1 MDNKEIIY
9 ELINGISSSKKVQLR
24 DDTNLL
30 DTQILDSLGIA
41 QLVAGLEANF
51 NIEFDAEDIVPENF
65 MTIVQIQK
73 LIKKYQFYKSNVLYL
88 ELLIKYNDVE

>member
-73 LIKKYQFYKSNVLYL
+73 LIKK
-88 ELLIKYNDVE
+88 

>member
-41 QLVAGLEANF
+41 QLVAGLEAYF

-73 LIKKYQFYKSNVLYL
+73 LIKKY
-88 ELLIKYNDVE
+88 

>member
-41 QLVAGLEANF
+41 QLVAGLEAN
-51 NIEFDAEDIVPENF
+51 
-65 MTIVQIQK
+65 
-73 LIKKYQFYKSNVLYL
+73 LILNLMLKILCRKIL
-88 ELLIKYNDVE
+88 

>member
-9 ELINGISSSKKVQLR
+9 ELINGISSRKKVQLR

-73 LIKKYQFYKSNVLYL
+73 LIKKY
-88 ELLIKYNDVE
+88 

>member
-73 LIKKYQFYKSNVLYL
+73 LITKY
-88 ELLIKYNDVE
+88 

>member
-1 MDNKEIIY
+1 MDNKEVIY

-73 LIKKYQFYKSNVLYL
+73 LIKKY
-88 ELLIKYNDVE
+88 

>member
-73 LIKKYQFYKSNVLYL
+73 LIKNISFISLMFYILNY
-88 ELLIKYNDVE
+88 

>member
-65 MTIVQIQK
+65 MTIVQIQ
-73 LIKKYQFYKSNVLYL
+73 N
-88 ELLIKYNDVE
+88 

>member
-9 ELINGISSSKKVQLR
+9 ELINCISSSKKGQLR

>member
-73 LIKKYQFYKSNVLYL
+73 LIKNY
-88 ELLIKYNDVE
+88 

>member
-1 MDNKEIIY
+1 MDNKEIIN

-73 LIKKYQFYKSNVLYL
+73 LIKKY
-88 ELLIKYNDVE
+88 

>member
-1 MDNKEIIY
+1 MDNKEVIY

-24 DDTNLL
+24 DNTNLL

-73 LIKKYQFYKSNVLYL
+73 LIKKY
-88 ELLIKYNDVE
+88 

>member
-73 LIKKYQFYKSNVLYL
+73 LRKKY
-88 ELLIKYNDVE
+88 

>member
-65 MTIVQIQK
+65 MTIVQTQK
-73 LIKKYQFYKSNVLYL
+73 LIKKY
-88 ELLIKYNDVE
+88 

>member
-65 MTIVQIQK
+65 MTIVQVQK
-73 LIKKYQFYKSNVLYL
+73 LIKKY
-88 ELLIKYNDVE
+88 

>member
-73 LIKKYQFYKSNVLYL
+73 LIEKY
-88 ELLIKYNDVE
+88 

>member
-1 MDNKEIIY
+1 MDNKGVIY

-24 DDTNLL
+24 DNTNLL

-73 LIKKYQFYKSNVLYL
+73 LIKKY
-88 ELLIKYNDVE
+88 

>member
-73 LIKKYQFYKSNVLYL
+73 FIKKY
-88 ELLIKYNDVE
+88 

>member
-30 DTQILDSLGIA
+30 DTQILDSLGNA
-41 QLVAGLEANF
+41 QLVAALEANF

-73 LIKKYQFYKSNVLYL
+73 LIKKY
-88 ELLIKYNDVE
+88 

>member
-1 MDNKEIIY
+1 M
-9 ELINGISSSKKVQLR
+9 QLR

-73 LIKKYQFYKSNVLYL
+73 LIKKY
-88 ELLIKYNDVE
+88 

>member
-1 MDNKEIIY
+1 MDNKEILY

-73 LIKKYQFYKSNVLYL
+73 LIKKY
-88 ELLIKYNDVE
+88 

>member
-73 LIKKYQFYKSNVLYL
+73 LIKKILVL
-88 ELLIKYNDVE
+88 

>member
-65 MTIVQIQK
+65 MTIVQNSKID
-73 LIKKYQFYKSNVLYL
+73 KKILVL
-88 ELLIKYNDVE
+88 

>member
-51 NIEFDAEDIVPENF
+51 NIEFDEGAGYPDDDERNAYGPYYQTQRVDIYHVYAK
-65 MTIVQIQK
+65 ID
-73 LIKKYQFYKSNVLYL
+73 KKILVL
-88 ELLIKYNDVE
+88 

>member
-24 DDTNLL
+24 DNTNLL

-73 LIKKYQFYKSNVLYL
+73 LIKKY
-88 ELLIKYNDVE
+88 

>member
-73 LIKKYQFYKSNVLYL
+73 LIKKY
-88 ELLIKYNDVE
+88 